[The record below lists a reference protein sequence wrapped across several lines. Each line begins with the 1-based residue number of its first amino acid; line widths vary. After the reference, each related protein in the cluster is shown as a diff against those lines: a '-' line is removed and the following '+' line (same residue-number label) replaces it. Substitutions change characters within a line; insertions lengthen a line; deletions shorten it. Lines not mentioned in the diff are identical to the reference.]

1 MKHELYNQAVAC
13 VLKHTEIGE
22 SALMKSN
29 REECADARCLLVCA
43 LSRYGLT
50 DTEVAELMGVTRQC
64 VQKLRCSLDLRKR
77 KWSVRTNWQRICHE
91 LPTE

>member
-1 MKHELYNQAVAC
+1 MKRELYNQAVAC
-13 VLKHTEIGE
+13 VQKHTEVDFKG
-22 SALMKSN
+22 LMSSN
-29 REECADARCLLVCA
+29 REECVDARCLLVCA

-50 DTEVAELMGVTRQC
+50 DHEVSELMGVTRQC

-91 LPTE
+91 LSTE

>member
-1 MKHELYNQAVAC
+1 MKRRLYEEAREIVIAT
-13 VLKHTEIGE
+13 TEVDE
-22 SALMKSN
+22 EKLLRSN

>member
-43 LSRYGLT
+43 LSRYGFT
-50 DTEVAELMGVTRQC
+50 DGEVAELMGVTRQC
-64 VQKLRCSLDLRKR
+64 VSKLRPSLDVRRR
-77 KWSVRTNWQRICHE
+77 KWSVRTNWQRICNE